1 MVLRVKHYIV
11 SLSDCICKVTKKFGI
26 NNNFRLK
33 IWRLH
38 KKSLSL
44 QRESNRFTIQV
55 SFLRGQAVYVT
66 THFIKA
72 VQQSVRLCFLSKTIH
87 HHFQEAFTQSNIAF
101 NRYLSITTIYQYF
114 LNICGYFKIVS
125 DFLCQSTHAVIR
137 LQNLSMNSLMQSVL
151 RHLLH

>member
-1 MVLRVKHYIV
+1 LHADFYKWYAKKGKSGTNGSNYLIRKD
-11 SLSDCICKVTKKFGI
+11 SDYLAQNEEKG
-26 NNNFRLK
+26 NK

-125 DFLCQSTHAVIR
+125 DFLCQSTNAVIR
-137 LQNLSMNSLMQSVL
+137 LKI
-151 RHLLH
+151 

>member
-1 MVLRVKHYIV
+1 MIRKD
-11 SLSDCICKVTKKFGI
+11 SDYLAQNEEKG
-26 NNNFRLK
+26 NK

-72 VQQSVRLCFLSKTIH
+72 VQQSVRLCFLSKTI
-87 HHFQEAFTQSNIAF
+87 FRKPLLKAILRLTDTSLLPLYI
-101 NRYLSITTIYQYF
+101 
-114 LNICGYFKIVS
+114 
-125 DFLCQSTHAVIR
+125 ST
-137 LQNLSMNSLMQSVL
+137 S
-151 RHLLH
+151 